1 MEVDMAIRTVVC
13 PECDEPVPYG
23 RLSCPACGSLL
34 ASVAGTPRRI
44 VPAVAVATATASPLP
59 GRAAVELLP
68 TPKPAARRAATPRRA
83 TAPPPITIASAPD
96 DPVRPPQPPPAHEPR
111 PAEPAMRPPVDVPA
125 DDVVPATAPGDLD
138 DAAEPAPPEVQVP
151 PEEASL
157 AQPSLSPPIPPVI
170 ADWPPPGALPS
181 GAIAEPAAQVAPGLR
196 PATMTSEPFRA
207 GAPSAALP
215 TVPAGSWLPPS
226 AAFGPAVPNGAMA
239 GGSAAAAIDAR
250 PRSSPAALLADLRLD
265 APDDLPGWLVAIGG
279 AIAVAGFLLPW
290 AVVIPFTAS
299 FGGYTDRWGLA
310 ISSHLVLFAAA
321 LGLLS
326 AAIMPNRIPD
336 WIRNGVLPLA
346 LGGLLL
352 GIVWP
357 YVFGGIGSQIGAM
370 SVALAALLLMVGGVL
385 AVRPRRHGP
394 PDRGV

>member
-34 ASVAGTPRRI
+34 ASVAGAPRRI
-44 VPAVAVATATASPLP
+44 LPAVAVAVATPPPAH
-59 GRAAVELLP
+59 AAVELLP
-68 TPKPAARRAATPRRA
+68 VAKPPTRRAATPRRA
-83 TAPPPITIASAPD
+83 TAAHPVTLATAPD
-96 DPVRPPQPPPAHEPR
+96 DPVRPPQPAPADEPR
-111 PAEPAMRPPVDVPA
+111 PAQPTMPPLVDVPA
-125 DDVVPATAPGDLD
+125 DDVVPAAAPGDLD

-151 PEEASL
+151 AEEASH
-157 AQPSLSPPIPPVI
+157 ARPSLSPPTPPVI
-170 ADWPPPGALPS
+170 ADWPPPGALAP
-181 GAIAEPAAQVAPGLR
+181 GAIPEHAAEVAPGLR
-196 PATMTSEPFRA
+196 PATTTSEPVRA
-207 GAPSAALP
+207 GAPSGAMP

-250 PRSSPAALLADLRLD
+250 PRSSPAALFADLHLD

-346 LGGLLL
+346 FGGLLL

-370 SVALAALLLMVGGVL
+370 SVGLAALLLMVGGVL
-385 AVRPRRHGP
+385 AVRPRRHGSA
-394 PDRGV
+394 DRGV